1 MVNGRPIPAREY
13 YQVVGTGATGGIA
26 SQYVYSA
33 TNVRLAELSLGYDL
47 PVKKIGK
54 FIKAAN
60 VSFIGRNLFMFY
72 ARAPFDPELTAN
84 TQTYFQ
90 GIDYFMMP
98 SLRSLGFSVKLN
110 F

>member
-1 MVNGRPIPAREY
+1 L
-13 YQVVGTGATGGIA
+13 
-26 SQYVYSA
+26 S
-33 TNVRLAELSLGYDL
+33 ELSLGYDI
-47 PVKKIGK
+47 PVNKWFKSVK
-54 FIKAAN
+54 SAN
-60 VSFIGRNLFMFY
+60 VSIVGRNLLLLY
-72 ARAPFDPELTAN
+72 CKAPFDPELTAN